1 MLMEYRTIARET
13 EITLIEKKSKFIA
26 KIKPVCTAEEAEAF
40 VEEVRKKHWDATHN
54 VPAYILGINQE
65 IQKYSDDNEP
75 GGTAGLPMLEVLKAH
90 QVVNVA
96 VVVTRY
102 FGGTLLGRGGLIR
115 AYGGA
120 VREALHASGIV
131 RMVPAQKVA
140 ITVDYV
146 HSGKIQNELV
156 THGLS
161 VMDTEYLEHVTYHV
175 LLFPHEMESLRQ
187 TIQEY
192 TSNDFTWIEGSKL
205 YRPMIVENANG

>member
-1 MLMEYRTIARET
+1 MLVEYRTVAREA
-13 EITLIEKKSKFIA
+13 EITLVEKKSKFIA
-26 KIKPVCTAEEAEAF
+26 RIKPVKTQGEAEAF
-40 VEEVRKKHWDATHN
+40 IEEVRKEHWNATHN

-75 GGTAGLPMLEVLKAH
+75 SGTAGLPMLEILKAH
-90 QVVNVA
+90 EVVDVV

-120 VREALHASGIV
+120 AREALKEAGIV
-131 RMVPAQKVA
+131 RMVPAQKIA

-146 HSGKIQNELV
+146 HSGKVQNELLTQGITV
-156 THGLS
+156 
-161 VMDTEYLEHVTYHV
+161 VDTEYLENVTFHI
-175 LLFPHEMESLRQ
+175 LAFPQEMEPLRQ

-192 TSNDFTWIEGSKL
+192 TANDFSWREGEEL
-205 YRPMIVENANG
+205 YRAMPVEGE

>member
-1 MLMEYRTIARET
+1 MLVEYRTVAREA
-13 EITLIEKKSKFIA
+13 EITLVEKKSKFIA
-26 KIKPVCTAEEAEAF
+26 RIKPVKTQEEAEAF
-40 VEEVRKKHWDATHN
+40 IEEVRKEHWNATHN

-75 GGTAGLPMLEVLKAH
+75 SGTAGLPMLEILKAH
-90 QVVNVA
+90 EVVDVV

-120 VREALHASGIV
+120 AREALKEAGIV
-131 RMVPAQKVA
+131 RMVPAQKIA

-146 HSGKIQNELV
+146 HSGKVQNELLTQGITV
-156 THGLS
+156 
-161 VMDTEYLEHVTYHV
+161 VDTEYLENVTFHI
-175 LLFPHEMESLRQ
+175 LAFPQEMEPLRQ

-192 TSNDFTWIEGSKL
+192 TANDFSWREGEEL
-205 YRPMIVENANG
+205 YRAMPVEGE